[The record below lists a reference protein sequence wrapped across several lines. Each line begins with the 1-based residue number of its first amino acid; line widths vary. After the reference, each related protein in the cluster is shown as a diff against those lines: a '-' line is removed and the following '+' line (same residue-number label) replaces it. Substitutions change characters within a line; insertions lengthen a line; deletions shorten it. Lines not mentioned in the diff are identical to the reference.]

1 MSSWRFWIT
10 GSCLALFLAPAALA
24 EETANPISYYQQI
37 RPILQAHCQGCH
49 QPAKAG
55 GEYVMTGFDTLLA
68 GGESGS
74 QAIIPGKVDESYLIE
89 LITPT
94 DGAAEMPK
102 GKKPL
107 ADSDR
112 ELIAQWIAQ
121 GAKDDTPASATV
133 RYDQDNPP
141 RYGAAPVITAL
152 DYAPNGELLAVSGYH
167 EVLVHKAD
175 GSELVGRLVGL
186 SERIESLK
194 FSPDGK
200 WLAVTGGLPARM
212 GEVQVWDVAQRTL
225 KFSIPVTYDTIYGA
239 SWSPDGKL
247 ISFGCS
253 DNTTRAINA
262 ETGEQVLYSG
272 SANDWVLDTVFS
284 TDGSH
289 LIAVGRDMTAKL
301 IEVGTQRFIDNI
313 TSITPGAL
321 KGGITSVDRHP
332 TKDEILVG
340 SADGVPKTFRIYRTE
355 ARKIGD
361 DHQRIRHFEAMPG
374 RVFSVEYSPSG
385 EQVLAGSSY
394 NGKGEV
400 RLYENESGKLVWKF
414 ETTPVY
420 SVTYRSDGQQIA
432 VAGFDG
438 TVRLL
443 DAAQGTLQHE
453 FVPVPLSTKEPV
465 AANPDQP

>member
-1 MSSWRFWIT
+1 M
-10 GSCLALFLAPAALA
+10 LFLAPSALA
-24 EETANPISYYQQI
+24 DEGAQPISYYQQI

-55 GEYVMTGFDTLLA
+55 GEYVMTSFDTLLA

-74 QAIIPGKVDESYLIE
+74 EAIVPGKVDKSYLIE

-102 GKKPL
+102 GKQPL
-107 ADSDR
+107 AESDR
-112 ELIAQWIAQ
+112 ELIVRWIAQ
-121 GAKDDTPASATV
+121 GAADDTPASATV
-133 RYDQDNPP
+133 RYDQDHPP
-141 RYGAAPVITAL
+141 SYHAPPVVTAL
-152 DYAPNGELLAVSGYH
+152 DFSPDGELLAVSGYH
-167 EVLVHKAD
+167 EVLLHKAD
-175 GSELVGRLVGL
+175 GSELVGRLVGM

-194 FSPDGK
+194 FSPDGQ

-212 GEVQVWDVAQRTL
+212 GEVQVWNVAERTL
-225 KFSIPVTYDTIYGA
+225 KLSIPLTFDTVYGA
-239 SWSPDGKL
+239 NWSPDGKL

-253 DNTTRAINA
+253 DNTTRAIDA
-262 ETGEQVLYSG
+262 ETGQEVLYSG

-301 IEVGTQRFIDNI
+301 IEVATQRFIDNI

-340 SADGVPKTFRIYRTE
+340 SADGVPKTYRIYRTQ
-355 ARKIGD
+355 ARVIGD
-361 DHQRIRHFEAMPG
+361 DHQKIRHFEAMPG

-385 EQVLAGSSY
+385 EHVLAGSSL

-400 RLYENESGKLVWKF
+400 RVYENESGKLVWKF
-414 ETTPVY
+414 ETTPIY
-420 SVTYRSDGQQIA
+420 SVAYRTDGQQVA

-443 DAAQGTLQHE
+443 DAAQGTVQHE
-453 FVPVPLSTKEPV
+453 FVPVPLSNQEPV
-465 AANPDQP
+465 AANAGQP